1 MITKFIRSFTKIS
14 VVLGTLLALA
24 LVGFGLALLVKPECI
39 HTIVKVLSGAL
50 ALAGGG
56 VIVSVLCAGLVE

>member
-39 HTIVKVLSGAL
+39 HTFVKVLSGVL